1 MKHYLASFL
10 LVLLLAVSALGENLN
25 AAIKQKLKVEITAL
39 RKDISEADKT
49 ADKLRDDRVTI
60 EVSLRNMEAW
70 GLGQQ
75 NQKEGYYHE
84 TLATREQAAGLAE
97 KITQLKAKA
106 AADLK
111 KYYRLKS
118 LACYFVGVAMLLLYF
133 RFGAT
138 LVSSLSVVAGAWAP
152 LITIAGPAGSFGVG
166 YLAVYLL
173 F

>member
-1 MKHYLASFL
+1 MKHYFTSFL
-10 LVLLLAVSALGENLN
+10 LVFLFAASAFGENLN
-25 AAIKQKLKVEITAL
+25 ATIKQKLKVEITAL
-39 RKDISEADKT
+39 RKDISDADKT
-49 ADKLRDDRVTI
+49 ANNLRDDRVTI

-70 GLGQQ
+70 GLEQQ
-75 NQKEGYYHE
+75 SQKDSYYHE
-84 TLATREQAAGLAE
+84 TLATREQVAGLAE

-118 LACYFVGVAMLLLYF
+118 LACYFVGVAMVLLYF
-133 RFGAT
+133 RFGVT
-138 LVSSLSVVAGAWAP
+138 LVSSLSVVVGAWAP
-152 LITIAGPAGSFGVG
+152 LITVAGPAGAFGVG

>member
-1 MKHYLASFL
+1 MKRYLISFL
-10 LVLLLAVSALGENLN
+10 LVFLFAASAIGENLN
-25 AAIKQKLKVEITAL
+25 ATIKQKLKVEITEL

-70 GLGQQ
+70 GLEQQ
-75 NQKEGYYHE
+75 NQKDSYYHE
-84 TLATREQAAGLAE
+84 TLTTREQVAGLAE

-118 LACYFVGVAMLLLYF
+118 LACYFVGVVMVLLYF
-133 RFGAT
+133 RFGVT
-138 LVSSLSVVAGAWAP
+138 LAASLSAVVGVWAP
-152 LITIAGPAGSFGVG
+152 LITIAGPAGAFGVG
-166 YLAVYLL
+166 YLTVYLL